1 MQASAG
7 FIIFLLV
14 GFFRCFIVFELEVFA
29 TFAVAKK
36 MVNFVDLS
44 AMRPVNFVDLSAMR
58 LVNFVDLATP
68 RQSEQARLI
77 ILNLREK

>member
-36 MVNFVDLS
+36 MVDFVDLS
-44 AMRPVNFVDLSAMR
+44 AMRP
-58 LVNFVDLATP
+58 VNFVDLATP

>member
-7 FIIFLLV
+7 FIIFGLV

-36 MVNFVDLS
+36 MVD
-44 AMRPVNFVDLSAMR
+44 FVDLSAMR

>member
-1 MQASAG
+1 MEVLLNLQAQKR
-7 FIIFLLV
+7 L
-14 GFFRCFIVFELEVFA
+14 
-29 TFAVAKK
+29 
-36 MVNFVDLS
+36 VNFVDIS
-44 AMRPVNFVDLSAMR
+44 AMRLVNFVDLSAMR

>member
-1 MQASAG
+1 MEVLLNLQAQKR
-7 FIIFLLV
+7 L
-14 GFFRCFIVFELEVFA
+14 
-29 TFAVAKK
+29 
-36 MVNFVDLS
+36 
-44 AMRPVNFVDLSAMR
+44 VNFVDLSAMR

>member
-36 MVNFVDLS
+36 MVD
-44 AMRPVNFVDLSAMR
+44 FVDLSAMR